1 MTKQEEF
8 NKAIKDNNYQI
19 AEVIL
24 KEHNVNPA
32 YNVNWAIQH
41 AASYG

>member
-32 YNVNWAIQH
+32 YNVTVILK
-41 AASYG
+41 SLEY